1 MPRNLINA
9 LQVGNNSIKFI
20 TAQEIE
26 IANQGSII
34 QVLAMT
40 EKKGEWNVGN
50 DLDTEILSSYLKS
63 LLLENEKL
71 AGQKINEVLV
81 SVDEQSSSKYITH
94 ELFLNN
100 IEITKEHINSFY
112 NSKDFIDLYQSENQP
127 IHTFPISYKVDERRI
142 VSDPIGIK
150 AQMLTVKWHIISV
163 SREKLKNISN
173 LLELSGIQM
182 SQCIL
187 SSYAST
193 LASIN
198 DMESNLGVICLDINY
213 NKTEITIMIDNQLVY
228 ADQIEIGIKYVNK
241 DLQDILEINEK
252 EANQLRI
259 KWGSDSNIK
268 NLNEKQLHI
277 KEIIKYRIEEI
288 IELSQKKI
296 INSKYYDLANSH
308 IVVTGEGAKYYDI
321 IELAKNIFNTKNIRI
336 GAPQRVHGLKSIIE
350 NTSNNTCLG
359 MLSYA
364 LSTEFQYDSKNQTS
378 KKESV
383 LSVLYNFF
391 KAI

>member
-1 MPRNLINA
+1 MSRNLINA

-71 AGQKINEVLV
+71 AGQKINEALV

>member
-1 MPRNLINA
+1 M
-9 LQVGNNSIKFI
+9 
-20 TAQEIE
+20 TW
-26 IANQGSII
+26 NQ
-34 QVLAMT
+34 
-40 EKKGEWNVGN
+40 
-50 DLDTEILSSYLKS
+50 
-63 LLLENEKL
+63 
-71 AGQKINEVLV
+71 
-81 SVDEQSSSKYITH
+81 H
-94 ELFLNN
+94 
-100 IEITKEHINSFY
+100 
-112 NSKDFIDLYQSENQP
+112 
-127 IHTFPISYKVDERRI
+127 
-142 VSDPIGIK
+142 
-150 AQMLTVKWHIISV
+150 
-163 SREKLKNISN
+163 
-173 LLELSGIQM
+173 
-182 SQCIL
+182 
-187 SSYAST
+187 
-193 LASIN
+193 
-198 DMESNLGVICLDINY
+198 LGVICLDINY

>member
-1 MPRNLINA
+1 MSRNLINA

>member
-1 MPRNLINA
+1 M
-9 LQVGNNSIKFI
+9 NSR
-20 TAQEIE
+20 
-26 IANQGSII
+26 
-34 QVLAMT
+34 V
-40 EKKGEWNVGN
+40 
-50 DLDTEILSSYLKS
+50 
-63 LLLENEKL
+63 
-71 AGQKINEVLV
+71 
-81 SVDEQSSSKYITH
+81 
-94 ELFLNN
+94 LNN

>member
-1 MPRNLINA
+1 MSRNLINA

-213 NKTEITIMIDNQLVY
+213 NCLLID
-228 ADQIEIGIKYVNK
+228 
-241 DLQDILEINEK
+241 
-252 EANQLRI
+252 
-259 KWGSDSNIK
+259 
-268 NLNEKQLHI
+268 
-277 KEIIKYRIEEI
+277 
-288 IELSQKKI
+288 
-296 INSKYYDLANSH
+296 
-308 IVVTGEGAKYYDI
+308 
-321 IELAKNIFNTKNIRI
+321 
-336 GAPQRVHGLKSIIE
+336 
-350 NTSNNTCLG
+350 
-359 MLSYA
+359 
-364 LSTEFQYDSKNQTS
+364 
-378 KKESV
+378 
-383 LSVLYNFF
+383 
-391 KAI
+391 

>member
-1 MPRNLINA
+1 MSRNLINA

-40 EKKGEWNVGN
+40 EKKGERNVGN